1 MKKGLTLIELI
12 VYIGIV
18 SIVLVVMIDLSTN
31 LVYSQKK
38 ATSKTEV
45 QQNISLISQDLI
57 NQISN
62 ATVVTG
68 VPVNSLSLIT
78 PTGTVTYDIL
88 SNALQKSTNGGLAV
102 PISNSKVVV
111 SPPPGGQI
119 FTKITN
125 GSGTSIKINMAVS
138 LTTDI
143 NTKAELKTTVLVRGK

>member
-62 ATVVTG
+62 ATAVTG
-68 VPVNSLSLIT
+68 APTNDLNLT
-78 PTGTVTYDIL
+78 TATGTIAYSIS
-88 SNALQKSTNGGLAV
+88 SNALQVSTDGGLPV

-119 FTKITN
+119 FTKVTN
-125 GSGTSIKINMAVS
+125 GSGISVKINMVIS

-143 NTKAELKTTVLVRGK
+143 NTKAELKTSVLVRGK